1 MIIVVGSV
9 DGRSE
14 SFDRLVKISLEHVH
28 RSRGED
34 GCIEHSA
41 QIDCEDSLRVRFFE
55 RWRDAAALKAH
66 FARPESRAFVQEVAK
81 LCTKPPVMA
90 IYAAEEKSF

>member
-9 DGRSE
+9 DSRSE
-14 SFDRLVKISLEHVH
+14 SLADLVKLSLEHVH

-34 GCIEHSA
+34 GCMEHTV
-41 QIDCEDSLRVRFFE
+41 QIDCENPLRLRFFE

-66 FARPESRAFVQEVAK
+66 FVLPSSRVFAQEVTK
-81 LCTKPPVMA
+81 LCSKPPIMVT
-90 IYAAEEKSF
+90 YDAEERPI

>member
-14 SFDRLVKISLEHVH
+14 SFEDLVKVSLDHVH

-34 GCIEHSA
+34 GCIEHIV
-41 QIDCEDSLRVRFFE
+41 QIDCEDPLRLRFFE

-66 FARPESRAFVQEVAK
+66 FVRPESRAFVQDVAR
-81 LCTKPPVMA
+81 LSATPPVMA
-90 IYAAEEKSF
+90 IYDAQEVSL

>member
-14 SFDRLVKISLEHVH
+14 NLDHLMKISLEHVH
-28 RSRGED
+28 RSRQED
-34 GCIEHSA
+34 GCLEHIV
-41 QIDCEDSLRVRFFE
+41 QIDCEDPLRLRFFE

-66 FARPESRAFVQEVAK
+66 FARSESRVFAREVAK
-81 LCTKPPVMA
+81 LSSKPPVMVV
-90 IYAAEEKSF
+90 YEAEEKSL